1 VLKNHLFLRNLIFS
15 VLPVVQHFLTF
26 KEEQSIADLSDMVS
40 AVKTLTV
47 FNHAGGA
54 GKTSLTLNVGY
65 ELARGGL
72 RVLLLDLDPQANLTG
87 WLGISGVTREMTVYP
102 VAVDGQPLPSPV
114 KAFGLDVIPAHVSL
128 AVAEGQMMGRV
139 GAQGRLRRAL
149 AEVSGDYDVA
159 LIDSPPSLGQL
170 AILAALAADQ
180 MIVPVPTR
188 QKGLDALPGL
198 QGALT
203 EYREVRPDLTVA
215 LYVPTFYD
223 ARRRHDQEVLA
234 DLKAHL
240 SPLARPVPQREAVW
254 LDSTAQ
260 GAPVS
265 EYAPGTPVHADVQ
278 RLTADIAAAIGV
290 AYPGENA

>member
-1 VLKNHLFLRNLIFS
+1 MNG
-15 VLPVVQHFLTF
+15 
-26 KEEQSIADLSDMVS
+26 
-40 AVKTLTV
+40 VKTLTV

-87 WLGISGVTREMTVYP
+87 WLGITGVRRDMTVYP
-102 VAVDGQPLPSPV
+102 VAVDGQPLPQPV
-114 KAFGLDVIPAHVSL
+114 RAFGLDVIPSHVSL

-149 AEVSGDYDVA
+149 AEVAGQYDVA

-188 QKGLDALPGL
+188 QKGLGALPGL

-203 EYREVRPDLTVA
+203 EYRAVRPDLTVA

-234 DLKAHL
+234 DLRAHL
-240 SPLARPVPQREAVW
+240 APLARPVPQREAVW

-265 EYAPGTPVHADVQ
+265 EYAPGTPVHTDVKRLAADV
-278 RLTADIAAAIGV
+278 AAATGLP
-290 AYPGENA
+290 YPEESA